1 MGAVVTSLTLRSGR
15 DYPVKRG
22 HPWIF
27 SGALAPGKS
36 PKEGELVRILSDRGE
51 CLGVGYYSGKRS
63 IAVKMLS
70 REDRPIDLPFWIERI
85 RSALEWRR
93 RMGLGEG
100 SNTNAFR
107 LLNAE
112 GDALPGLIVDLYGRT
127 AVIQCQSAALV
138 PMLDDVCEAIRV
150 VLADSLDGV
159 FLRDYDREVEGVPQS
174 RYIWGRPGD
183 NVVLENGNSFF
194 VDWEKGQKTGFFLD
208 QRENRKF
215 LGEVSEGRR
224 VLNAFSYTGGFSV
237 YALKGGAKSVT
248 SVDSSGPALETLR
261 KNIESNCEGAEHEEV
276 CEDFFRY
283 MQNLRDQFDLIVLDP
298 PAFAKDRRSVPNALK
313 GYRSINEAA
322 LHALPPGGILF
333 TFSCSQLVT
342 REEFREAISEAA
354 HGAGRKVRILKHLSQ
369 SPCHPVSLSHPE
381 GEYLKGLVL
390 GID

>member
-1 MGAVVTSLTLRSGR
+1 MSAVVTSLTLRSGR

-27 SGALAPGKS
+27 SGALAPGKY
-36 PKEGELVRILSDRGE
+36 PKEGELVRVLSDRGE

-70 REDRPIDLPFWIERI
+70 REDRPIDLPFWIEKI
-85 RSALEWRR
+85 QTAHQWRL
-93 RMGLGEG
+93 RMGLGEA
-100 SNTNAFR
+100 SSTNAYR

-112 GDALPGLIVDLYGRT
+112 GDAVPGLIVDLYGRT
-127 AVIQCQSAALV
+127 AVVQCQSTALV
-138 PMLDDVCEAIRV
+138 PMLDDLSEALRT
-150 VLADSLDGV
+150 VLAGSLDGIY
-159 FLRDYDREVEGVPQS
+159 LRDYDREVDAVPQS
-174 RYIWGRPGD
+174 RYLWGRPGE
-183 NVVLENGNSFF
+183 NVVLENGCRFF

-215 LGEVSEGRR
+215 LQTVSEGRT

-261 KNIESNCEGAEHEEV
+261 KNIEANFPDAEHEEI

-283 MQNLRDQFDLIVLDP
+283 MQNLDDRFDLIVLDP

-313 GYRSINEAA
+313 GYRSVNEAA
-322 LHALPPGGILF
+322 LHALPPGGLLF

-342 REEFREAISEAA
+342 RDEFREAISEAA
-354 HGAGRKVRILKHLSQ
+354 HGAGRRVRILKHLWQ

-390 GID
+390 GVD